1 MPDLGLLDPCG
12 ICRSREPDI
21 HVDIDGGRACPR
33 CVLTCAQCYRCGTRS
48 IALTETAEAGP
59 LCSTCI
65 TRLHP
70 CASCSEAT
78 FTRLPVDTGG
88 FVCGICAHQLYDQ
101 CFQCERY
108 TLHSRYVVGNQRA
121 CPECAQLQRSC
132 RDCGTLIC
140 GRRGC
145 DRCADPHAL
154 WNYSYR
160 PDPIFHG
167 TGPLFLGLELEVI
180 VPDDRFDDAITTATD
195 ALGSLGYL
203 KRDSSIR
210 PSGFEIVSHLLLRG
224 HHPWSA
230 ITYTLGTVIAGMVAT
245 AVGIALG
252 TWMTSWR
259 GEEQN

>member
-1 MPDLGLLDPCG
+1 M
-12 ICRSREPDI
+12 S
-21 HVDIDGGRACPR
+21 
-33 CVLTCAQCYRCGTRS
+33 
-48 IALTETAEAGP
+48 
-59 LCSTCI
+59 
-65 TRLHP
+65 RLHP
-70 CASCSEAT
+70 CGSCSDVT
-78 FTRLPVDTGG
+78 FTRLRVDTGG

-101 CFQCERY
+101 CSQCERY
-108 TLHSRYVVGNQRA
+108 ALHSRYVVGNQRA
-121 CPECAQLQRSC
+121 CPACAQLQRAC
-132 RDCGTLIC
+132 QDCGTLISA
-140 GRRGC
+140 RRGC